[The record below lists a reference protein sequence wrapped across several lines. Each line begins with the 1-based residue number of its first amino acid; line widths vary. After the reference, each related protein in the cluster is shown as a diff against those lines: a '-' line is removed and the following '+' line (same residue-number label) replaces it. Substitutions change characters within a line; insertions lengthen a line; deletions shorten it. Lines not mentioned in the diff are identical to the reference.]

1 MRARVFGLV
10 LLAAGRRVLRMPLTP
25 LARLAGRRT
34 RLGARCAVVLLV
46 APALSGCSGSPA
58 PAPTTMSVVDRL
70 AAVKAVVDATPSVH
84 LVMISRDIPDGVGAV
99 LGLDGVG
106 THPPAFKGT
115 VSARMAGIMASVA
128 VVAVGGVMHVKLPLT
143 TTYQAVDPTTFGA
156 PDPAVFF
163 DPAKGVTTLLTAT
176 TGPVRGAQARVG
188 SEIVTTYSGSLPGSV
203 ITGLLNVGSATAVY
217 AVKFGVVEESS
228 QLRTVELTGPFY
240 AGATSTYVLTLD
252 RYGDPVTITAP

>member
-1 MRARVFGLV
+1 MPLPLLARPAGRGVHPGV
-10 LLAAGRRVLRMPLTP
+10 LLAAALLAVAALT
-25 LARLAGRRT
+25 
-34 RLGARCAVVLLV
+34 
-46 APALSGCSGSPA
+46 GCSGSPA
-58 PAPTTMSVVDRL
+58 PASTTVPAADRL
-70 AAVKAVVDATPSVH
+70 AAVKAVVDAAPSVH
-84 LVMISRDIPDGVGAV
+84 LVMISRDIPEGVGAV

-143 TTYQAVDPTTFGA
+143 TSYQAVDPKTLGA
-156 PDPAVFF
+156 PDPALFF

-176 TGPVRGAQARVG
+176 TNPVRGAQARVG

-203 ITGLLNVGSATAVY
+203 ITALLNVGSATAVY